1 MDNLSAI
8 NDGEF
13 GRSNPEN
20 HLKTLELKLEHQGT
34 HASFSNCD
42 ISIVDG
48 KFVYKLND
56 ERDSLPFFNMRMLHI
71 DSNIPNN
78 IFYSVFAGET
88 LRIDCSTIFF
98 SDFLGKDQELVSRI
112 LRQDVQV
119 QKSHSFSK
127 KL

>member
-20 HLKTLELKLEHQGT
+20 HLKTLELRLEHQGT
-34 HASFSNCD
+34 HASFSNYD
-42 ISIVDG
+42 INIVDG

-56 ERDSLPFFNMRMLHI
+56 ERDSLPFFSMRMLHI

-98 SDFLGKDQELVSRI
+98 L
-112 LRQDVQV
+112 
-119 QKSHSFSK
+119 
-127 KL
+127 